1 MNWTSPARTQYGLRV
16 MADTGCQYRLR
27 VSPADALTTESPGI
41 VAEFLGTDDSDVVQ
55 RIFLDGQLMGE
66 GRGGDGAVGVGH
78 PGPAYRSP
86 SNAQNMSGSYA
97 WGVKITDVEGR
108 GATTI
113 FTEDR
118 TNDCCASEGRVG
130 VVRRVVITPSGGI
143 LSSCGELFAP
153 LTCFPRDGDGDG
165 VEDNADQCKTTAGV
179 APTGCPDADRD
190 GVPDASDK
198 CAERRGPRTEWLP
211 GQAAR
216 VGLGDPQTPRQHLQ
230 RPRQQRAGQDAS
242 ARGASCSGWSG
253 RERGLRQ
260 RDHPLR
266 RHVLDPPVQDGSAG
280 SVYIALAATSN
291 TTLICEK
298 TASKRIRG

>member
-1 MNWTSPARTQYGLRV
+1 

-78 PGPAYRSP
+78 PGPASQITFE
-86 SNAQNMSGSYA
+86 AQNMSGSYA

-130 VVRRVVITPSGGI
+130 VVRRVVITPDGGI

-153 LTCFPRDGDGDG
+153 LTCFPRDGDGNG

-179 APTGCPDADRD
+179 APTGCPEQIATACPTHRTNARAPRAPDR
-190 GVPDASDK
+190 V
-198 CAERRGPRTEWLP
+198 
-211 GQAAR
+211 AAR
-216 VGLGDPQTPRQHLQ
+216 SSSAC
-230 RPRQQRAGQDAS
+230 RPR
-242 ARGASCSGWSG
+242 
-253 RERGLRQ
+253 
-260 RDHPLR
+260 
-266 RHVLDPPVQDGSAG
+266 
-280 SVYIALAATSN
+280 
-291 TTLICEK
+291 
-298 TASKRIRG
+298 